1 MVRKAIRILM
11 SVIGGVV
18 LVAASAP
25 AYGGPVNTF
34 EFARLSSNADVDV
47 APYITLTTE
56 ATAPTESTDNGTQVW
71 FTFANDAPFA
81 SSITGVYLDDR
92 TGLLTLPQIFDGDG
106 VDFNYSWKKFPGGA
120 GMDPPFITSRGLT
133 VRSEPPVSPDGVNPG
148 ESLLLLF
155 GLNGDYADL
164 ISAIGLGAHLQPGDS
179 ADGTLRIGL
188 HVQAVLGD
196 ESDVVRAV
204 PVPNALLL
212 GSTGLGLLLG
222 ATRLRRHRRRRYAV

>member
-1 MVRKAIRILM
+1 M

-25 AYGGPVNTF
+25 AYGAPVDTF
-34 EFARLSSNADVDV
+34 EFARLSNNGDVDV
-47 APYITLTTE
+47 APYISLTTE
-56 ATAPTESTDNGTQVW
+56 ATDDGIQVW
-71 FTFANDAPFA
+71 FIFANNAPFA
-81 SSITGVYLDDR
+81 SSITGVFLDDR

-106 VDFNYSWKKFPGGA
+106 VDFNYSWKKFPGA
-120 GMDPPFITSRGLT
+120 AAMDPPFITSRGLT

-148 ESLLLLF
+148 ESLSLLF
-155 GLNGDYADL
+155 GLDGDYAEL

-179 ADGTLRIGL
+179 AVGTLRIGL
-188 HVQAVLGD
+188 HVQAIEGD

-222 ATRLRRHRRRRYAV
+222 VVRLRRHRLYR